1 MNPKLDTSFSLPPS
15 KLQASLWMS
24 QRVLLTPEELIDLF
38 GFLPSFELY
47 SLSHVGSKE
56 GFHVSKERFL
66 ELYKAFFMSFFH
78 KKDMS
83 FYTFKKQLT
92 VGMTCKEYTLYLTEP
107 SSGPFLIH
115 MQEPS
120 VVIGPCVF
128 HYDNAA
134 KKILY
139 ADHMTNAMRMG
150 LEFKFPQFYQDP
162 QTLQP
167 VKHFTDPSNP
177 NTRLFK
183 GLQKW
188 CRENAKVVFLEKDAE
203 ERFSPG
209 CKVGNQC
216 LDQLSNFFDLQMQG
230 YKAIF

>member
-1 MNPKLDTSFSLPPS
+1 MNPKLDTSFSVPPS

-24 QRVLLTPEELIDLF
+24 QRVLLTPDELIELF
-38 GFLPSFELY
+38 DFLPSFELY
-47 SLSHVGSKE
+47 NLAHVGSKE
-56 GFHVSKERFL
+56 GFHITKELFL
-66 ELYKAFFMSFFH
+66 ECYKAFFMSFFH
-78 KKDMS
+78 QKDAS

-92 VGMTCKEYTLYLTEP
+92 VAMIGEEETLYLTEP
-107 SSGPFLIH
+107 SSGTFLIH
-115 MQEPS
+115 MQKPS
-120 VVIGPCVF
+120 VVIGPCIF
-128 HYDNAA
+128 HYDSAA

-139 ADHMTNAMRMG
+139 ADHKTQAIRMG

-167 VKHFTDPSNP
+167 VKHFTDLSNP
-177 NTRLFK
+177 HTRLFK
-183 GLQKW
+183 ALQKW
-188 CRENAKVVFLEKDAE
+188 CREHAKVVFLEKKPE

-216 LDQLSNFFDLQMQG
+216 LEQLSNFFDLQRLG